1 MSFDRKASVGG
12 EVRNREPSD
21 HLMRGAP
28 APYRS
33 APEETNAV
41 THQGSSPKREAGE
54 PLFGQAYDE
63 LRALAGAYLNRER
76 RDHSLQ
82 ATELVNEAYL
92 RLEGGSGPDWVDRT
106 HFFAVAAR
114 AMRRILV
121 DYARTRGRKKRFGGL
136 QRVTLAEGIHGR
148 SELELDAVLDLDRA
162 ISRLAELDNRQARVV
177 ELRYFSGLGVAEVA
191 EVLGVSKR
199 TVEGDWAHARA
210 WLRRE
215 LSGRDRDQ
223 A

>member
-1 MSFDRKASVGG
+1 VG
-12 EVRNREPSD
+12 
-21 HLMRGAP
+21 LIAGAP
-28 APYRS
+28 PPYRS
-33 APEETNAV
+33 APEVTNAV
-41 THQGSSPKREAGE
+41 TQQASNPNREPGE

-63 LRALAGAYLNRER
+63 LRALASAYLKHER

-92 RLEGGSGPDWVDRT
+92 RLEGGAGPDWVDRS

-114 AMRRILV
+114 AMRRVLV
-121 DYARTRGRKKRFGGL
+121 DHARSRGRKKRFGGL
-136 QRVTLAEGIHGR
+136 QRVTLAEGIHGQ
-148 SELELDAVLDLDRA
+148 SELALDAVVDLDRA
-162 ISRLAELDNRQARVV
+162 ISRLADLDERQARVV
-177 ELRYFSGLGVAEVA
+177 ELRYFSGLGMAEVA
-191 EVLGVSKR
+191 KVLGVSKR

-215 LSGRDRDQ
+215 LSGRGRDP

>member
-1 MSFDRKASVGG
+1 MTQQASNP
-12 EVRNREPSD
+12 NREP
-21 HLMRGAP
+21 
-28 APYRS
+28 
-33 APEETNAV
+33 
-41 THQGSSPKREAGE
+41 GE

-63 LRALAGAYLNRER
+63 LRALASAYLKHER

-92 RLEGGSGPDWVDRT
+92 RLEGGAGPDWVDRS

-114 AMRRILV
+114 AMRRVLV
-121 DYARTRGRKKRFGGL
+121 DHARSRGRKKRFGGL
-136 QRVTLAEGIHGR
+136 QRVTLAEGIHGQ
-148 SELELDAVLDLDRA
+148 SELALDAVVDLDRA
-162 ISRLAELDNRQARVV
+162 ISRLADLDERQARVV
-177 ELRYFSGLGVAEVA
+177 ELRYFSGLGMAEVA
-191 EVLGVSKR
+191 KVLGVSKR

-215 LSGRDRDQ
+215 LSGRGRDP

>member
-1 MSFDRKASVGG
+1 MGLIA
-12 EVRNREPSD
+12 
-21 HLMRGAP
+21 GAP
-28 APYRS
+28 PPYRS
-33 APEETNAV
+33 APEVTNAV
-41 THQGSSPKREAGE
+41 TQQASNPNREPGE

-63 LRALAGAYLNRER
+63 LRALASAYLKHER

-92 RLEGGSGPDWVDRT
+92 RLEGGAGPDWVDRS

-114 AMRRILV
+114 AMRRVLV
-121 DYARTRGRKKRFGGL
+121 DHARSRGRKKRFGGL

-148 SELELDAVLDLDRA
+148 SELELDAVVDLDRA
-162 ISRLAELDNRQARVV
+162 ISRLADLDERQARVV
-177 ELRYFSGLGVAEVA
+177 ELRYFSGLGMAEVA
-191 EVLGVSKR
+191 KVLGVSKR

-215 LSGRDRDQ
+215 LSGRGRDP

>member
-1 MSFDRKASVGG
+1 MGLIA
-12 EVRNREPSD
+12 
-21 HLMRGAP
+21 GAP
-28 APYRS
+28 PPYRS
-33 APEETNAV
+33 APEVTNAV
-41 THQGSSPKREAGE
+41 TQQASNPNREPGE

-63 LRALAGAYLNRER
+63 LRALASAYLKHER

-92 RLEGGSGPDWVDRT
+92 RLEGGAGPDWVDRS

-114 AMRRILV
+114 AMRRVLV
-121 DYARTRGRKKRFGGL
+121 DHARSRGRKKRFGGL
-136 QRVTLAEGIHGR
+136 QRVTLAEGIHGQ
-148 SELELDAVLDLDRA
+148 SELALDAVVDLDRA
-162 ISRLAELDNRQARVV
+162 ISRLADLDERQARVV
-177 ELRYFSGLGVAEVA
+177 ELRYFSGLGMAEVA
-191 EVLGVSKR
+191 KVLGVSKR

-215 LSGRDRDQ
+215 LSGRGRDP

>member
-1 MSFDRKASVGG
+1 LIA
-12 EVRNREPSD
+12 
-21 HLMRGAP
+21 GAP
-28 APYRS
+28 PPYRS
-33 APEETNAV
+33 APEVTNAV
-41 THQGSSPKREAGE
+41 TQQASNPNREPGE

-63 LRALAGAYLNRER
+63 LRALASAYLKHER

-92 RLEGGSGPDWVDRT
+92 RLEGGAGPDWVDRS

-114 AMRRILV
+114 AMRRVLV
-121 DYARTRGRKKRFGGL
+121 DHARSRGRKKRFGGL
-136 QRVTLAEGIHGR
+136 QRVTLAEGIHGQ
-148 SELELDAVLDLDRA
+148 SELALDAVVDLDRA
-162 ISRLAELDNRQARVV
+162 ISRLADLDERQARVV
-177 ELRYFSGLGVAEVA
+177 ELRYFSGLGMAEVA
-191 EVLGVSKR
+191 KVLGVSKR

-215 LSGRDRDQ
+215 LSGRGRDP